1 MSAVHSLLDRL
12 NASRVRLLAVI
23 EALGE
28 QDLDHPAS
36 GAWTIRQVLSH
47 LIASEEDHR
56 RVAEAILRGETGRLP
71 REVALDAHNARR
83 LAELGRLER
92 GALLAA
98 LAEQRARTLAL
109 VTSLDEGA
117 LAQRGPHPA
126 LGEMS
131 VSDIFRII
139 AVHEQRHLRD
149 IQAAL
154 GA

>member
-1 MSAVHSLLDRL
+1 MHPLLDRL
-12 NASRVRLLAVI
+12 STSRARLLAVV
-23 EALGE
+23 EPLTE
-28 QDLDHPAS
+28 DDLDRPAA
-36 GAWTIRQVLSH
+36 GDWTIRQILSH
-47 LIASEEDHR
+47 LVTSEEDHR
-56 RVAEAILRGETGRLP
+56 RVIEVIVQEETDQLP
-71 REVALDAHNARR
+71 HDVAPDAHNARR

-117 LAQRGPHPA
+117 LARRGPHPV

-131 VSDIFRII
+131 VADIFRII
-139 AVHEQRHLRD
+139 AVHESRHLRD

-154 GA
+154 RA